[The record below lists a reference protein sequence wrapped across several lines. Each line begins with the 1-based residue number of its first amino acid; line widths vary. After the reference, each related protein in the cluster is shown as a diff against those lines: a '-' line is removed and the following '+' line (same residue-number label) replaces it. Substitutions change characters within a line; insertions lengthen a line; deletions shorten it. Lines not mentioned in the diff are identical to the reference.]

1 MKVDRVKATV
11 RYSQD
16 SGKGAWRALELG
28 AEASL
33 DPGETLEQ
41 GQAKLYEALRLQFK
55 AFWNSGP
62 NGHSEADPQLP
73 LASSPVAEPEQDEE
87 PEEHWCEEHQEKFWR
102 REKEGRVWYSHAI
115 GNGQYCH
122 ERG

>member
-16 SGKGAWRALELG
+16 TGKGAWRALELG

-41 GQAKLYEALRLQFK
+41 GQTKLYEALRLQFK
-55 AFWNSGP
+55 AFWNGGS
-62 NGHSEADPQLP
+62 NGHLEPDAQLTLP
-73 LASSPVAEPEQDEE
+73 ASPVAEQEQE

-102 REKEGRVWYSHAI
+102 RDKEGRVWYSHSL

-122 ERG
+122 ERS